1 MRITVAFVIAI
12 SLLWGCAN
20 QKAPSTTQKPEARV
34 APATDSG
41 LGDLHHPVTTS
52 NPEAQKAF
60 NEGLTLAYA
69 FNHDAAIKKF
79 EKARDLDPKLAMAYW
94 GIAYA
99 LGPNYNLP
107 VDPAHEVAAY
117 DHIQVAMKLAQSAS
131 QVERD
136 YIAAM
141 ATRYSK
147 DPGADMAKLDRD
159 YAAAM
164 KQLAAKYPDDLD
176 AATIYAESLMLLR
189 PWRLWTHD
197 GRPEE
202 GTEEIVEKLE
212 YVLARDPDH
221 IGANHLYIHAVE
233 ASNDPHRAAESANR
247 LPGLAPA
254 AGHIVHMPAH
264 VYIRTGDYEASGNS
278 NVVAIE
284 ADEEFFSA
292 NPAAKQDVYAMMY
305 YNHNIHFLAYSRAME
320 GRYAQAITAAD
331 KLADHV
337 RPQVVHLADLEGF
350 MPTPEVILVR
360 FHKWDDALARS
371 EPDRQMKITHLAWTW
386 ARGMAFAAKKDIPKA
401 QATLDE
407 FKSEASQIPATAPYS
422 TLNKAREVIAV
433 AEKVLAAKIADSKGD
448 TNAAIALYEQAVALA
463 DKLNY
468 SEPPDWMIPPREAL
482 GSLLLRA
489 NRPADAERVFR
500 SDLEKNPRNGRSL
513 CGLSAAL
520 LAQKKSY
527 DAELVKG
534 QFEAAWKNADTQI
547 DPRSL

>member
-1 MRITVAFVIAI
+1 MRTGVALVAVI
-12 SLLWGCAN
+12 SLLWGCTS
-20 QKAPSTTQKPEARV
+20 QSTPPTTRKPDVRV
-34 APATDSG
+34 APPDDAG

-52 NPEAQKAF
+52 SPEAQKAF

-79 EKARDLDPKLAMAYW
+79 EKAKEFDPSLAMAHW

-107 VDPAHEVAAY
+107 VDPAREIAAY
-117 DHIQVAMKLAQSAS
+117 EHIQVAMKLAQNAS

-141 ATRYSK
+141 ATRYSQ
-147 DPGADMAKLDRD
+147 DPGADLAKLDRD
-159 YAAAM
+159 YAHAM

-197 GRPEE
+197 GKPEE
-202 GTEEIVEKLE
+202 GTEEIVETLE

-284 ADEEFFSA
+284 ADEEFFGA

-320 GRYAQAITAAD
+320 GRYAQAIAAAD
-331 KLADHV
+331 KLANHV

-360 FHKWDDALARS
+360 FHKWDEALARS
-371 EPDRQMKITHLAWTW
+371 EPDKQMKITHLAWTW

-401 QATLDE
+401 QAALE
-407 FKSEASQIPATAPYS
+407 AFKSEASQIPATAPYS

-433 AEKVLAAKIADSKGD
+433 AEKVLAAKIADARGD

-482 GSLLLRA
+482 GSLLMRA
-489 NRPADAERVFR
+489 NRPADAEKVFR
-500 SDLEKNPRNGRSL
+500 ADLEKNPRNGRSL

-520 LAQKKSY
+520 MAQKKSY
-527 DAELVKG
+527 DAELVKT

-547 DPRSL
+547 DPRNL